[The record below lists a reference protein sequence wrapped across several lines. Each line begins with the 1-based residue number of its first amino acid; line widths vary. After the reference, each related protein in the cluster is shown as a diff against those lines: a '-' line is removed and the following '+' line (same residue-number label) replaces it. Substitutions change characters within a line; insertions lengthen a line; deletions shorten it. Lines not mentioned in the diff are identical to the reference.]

1 MGNIGC
7 PRIFASQLKMIMQPK
22 ARIVLADAQ
31 YLIRFAIREL
41 LARYDQFEVIGEAA
55 HEDQLL
61 EMARTQEPDLIIFD
75 YNQPDDFGLS
85 TIERLRKTAPNSRL
99 MVISGDDHK
108 ESMFQALE
116 AGVQSFLTK
125 NCDEEEIVDAINAS
139 VKGEKFYC
147 TQVIDFL
154 LEKSFA
160 KDSEVTNGPA
170 SAPLTDREAQ
180 IVQLIAKGF
189 IAKEISSLL
198 NLSVHTIYTHRKNI
212 MRKLELSSTSEL
224 VLYAVKTGLVNSE

>member
-1 MGNIGC
+1 
-7 PRIFASQLKMIMQPK
+7 MQPK

-31 YLIRFAIREL
+31 YLIRFAIRQL
-41 LARYDQFEVIGEAA
+41 LARHDKFDVIGEAD
-55 HEDQLL
+55 HEDQLV
-61 EMARTQEPDLIIFD
+61 EMARREEPDLIIFD
-75 YNQPDDFGLS
+75 YNQPDDFGLT
-85 TIERLRKTAPNSRL
+85 TIDRLRKNAPQSRL

-116 AGVQSFLTK
+116 SGVQSFLTK
-125 NCDEEEIVDAINAS
+125 NCDEEEIIDAINAS
-139 VKGEKFYC
+139 IKGEKFYC

-160 KDSEVTNGPA
+160 KESDTDDDNTST
-170 SAPLTDREAQ
+170 PLTEREVQ

-212 MRKLELSSTSEL
+212 MRKLELSSFSEL

>member
-1 MGNIGC
+1 
-7 PRIFASQLKMIMQPK
+7 MQPK

-41 LARYDQFEVIGEAA
+41 LARHDHFNVVGEAD
-55 HEDQLL
+55 HEDQLV
-61 EMARTQEPDLIIFD
+61 EMASREKPDLIIFD
-75 YNQPDDFGLS
+75 YNQPGDFGLS
-85 TIERLRKTAPNSRL
+85 TIERLRETSPDSRL
-99 MVISGDDHK
+99 MVISGDDQK

-116 AGVQSFLTK
+116 SGVQSFLTK

-139 VKGEKFYC
+139 IKGEKFYC

-160 KDSEVTNGPA
+160 KESETDEDPTA
-170 SAPLTDREAQ
+170 TPLTAREAQ

-189 IAKEISSLL
+189 IAKEISGLL

-212 MRKLELSSTSEL
+212 MRKLDLSSTSEL

>member
-1 MGNIGC
+1 
-7 PRIFASQLKMIMQPK
+7 MQAK

-31 YLIRFAIREL
+31 YLMRFAVREL
-41 LARYDQFEVIGEAA
+41 LARYDQFDVIGEAD
-55 HEDQLL
+55 HEEQLVA
-61 EMARTQEPDLIIFD
+61 MARAQEPDLIIFD
-75 YNQPDDFGLS
+75 YNQPDDFGLT
-85 TIERLRKTAPNSRL
+85 TIDRLRKTAPNSRL
-99 MVISGDDHK
+99 MVISGDDRK

-116 AGVQSFLTK
+116 AGVHSFLTK

-147 TQVIDFL
+147 TQIIDFL

-160 KDSEVTNGPA
+160 KDSAVVDGSA
-170 SAPLTDREAQ
+170 STTLTEREAQ

-189 IAKEISSLL
+189 IAREISNLL

-212 MRKLELSSTSEL
+212 MRKLEISSTSEL
-224 VLYAVKTGLVNSE
+224 VLYAVRTGLVNSE

>member
-1 MGNIGC
+1 
-7 PRIFASQLKMIMQPK
+7 MQPK

-41 LARYDQFEVIGEAA
+41 LARYEQFDVIGEAA
-55 HEDQLL
+55 HEDELL
-61 EMARTQEPDLIIFD
+61 ELAQAQTPDLIIFD

-85 TIERLRKTAPNSRL
+85 TIERLRKTSPESRL
-99 MVISGDDHK
+99 MVISGDARK

-116 AGVQSFLTK
+116 SGVQSFLTK
-125 NCDEEEIVDAINAS
+125 NCDEEEIIDAINAS
-139 VKGEKFYC
+139 IKGEKFYC

-154 LEKSFA
+154 LEKSFS
-160 KDSEVTNGPA
+160 KDAESEKSTTPA
-170 SAPLTDREAQ
+170 LTERESE

-198 NLSVHTIYTHRKNI
+198 NLSVHTIYTHRKNV